1 MKQEAQIAAQLG
13 DSDRAIHALKDSWS
27 LKDSGL
33 SAIQVDP
40 FLDPVR
46 KDPRFAAI
54 ARQVF
59 G

>member
-1 MKQEAQIAAQLG
+1 MGSLG
-13 DSDRAIHALKDSWS
+13 VGAGLLYLKT
-27 LKDSGL
+27 
-33 SAIQVDP
+33 DP